1 MVMKLK
7 QLRTELSAMLKE
19 KGIDSP
25 DADISVILMHLLK
38 LDKTQLV
45 LGDRLISDEEYSLIL
60 TNIQRL
66 TDGEPVQYITGFCEF
81 MSLKFITRPGVLIPR
96 ADTEILVEAVL
107 DRLDK
112 NASVADFCCG
122 SGCIGI
128 SLAHYAPDISVTAL
142 DISDDALTTAK
153 ENAALHG
160 VSDKVKFINTDI
172 LRSIPDAEYDCIV
185 SNPPYIR
192 SDVIEALDPK
202 VRDMEPRIAL
212 DGGDDGL
219 IFYRRIAEHAPL
231 RNGGLLAFE
240 IGFDQGTAVCNIL
253 NDNGYN
259 NIELLQ
265 DIENRDRVVLATK
278 YLAE

>member
-7 QLRTELSAMLKE
+7 QLRSELSAMLKE
-19 KGIDSP
+19 RGIENS
-25 DADISVILMHLLK
+25 DADISVILMHLLEI
-38 LDKTQLV
+38 DKTQLV
-45 LGDRLISDEEYSLIL
+45 LGDRLVSDEEYTLIL
-60 TNIQRL
+60 DNIQRL
-66 TDGEPVQYITGFCEF
+66 INGEPVQYITGFCEF

-96 ADTEILVEAVL
+96 GDTEILVEAIL

-128 SLAHYAPDISVTAL
+128 SLAHYAPNISVTAI
-142 DISDDALTTAK
+142 DISDDALAIAK

-160 VSDKVKFINTDI
+160 VSDKVKFINRDI
-172 LRSIPDAEYDCIV
+172 LSSIPDSEYDCIV

-192 SDVIEALDPK
+192 SDVIKALDPK
-202 VRDMEPRIAL
+202 VRNMEPRIAL

-219 IFYRRIAEHAPL
+219 IFYRRIAECAPL
-231 RNGGLLAFE
+231 RKDGLLAFE
-240 IGFDQGTAVCNIL
+240 IGFDQGRAVCDIL
-253 NDNGYN
+253 NNNGYKN
-259 NIELLQ
+259 VELLQ

-278 YLAE
+278 CLAE

>member
-1 MVMKLK
+1 MVMNLK
-7 QLRTELSAMLKE
+7 QLRAELSAMLKG

-25 DADISVILMHLLK
+25 DADISVLLMHFLR

-45 LGDRLISDEEYSLIL
+45 LGDRLISDEEYALVLS
-60 TNIQRL
+60 NIQRL
-66 TDGEPVQYITGFCEF
+66 LCGEPVQYITGFCEF

-107 DRLDK
+107 ERLNK
-112 NASVADFCCG
+112 NATVADFCCG

-128 SLAHYAPDISVTAL
+128 SLAHYAPDISVTAI
-142 DISDDALTTAK
+142 DISDDALAIAK
-153 ENAALHG
+153 ENVALHG
-160 VSDKVKFINTDI
+160 VSDKAKFIKADI
-172 LRSIPDAEYDCIV
+172 LSSIPDTEYDCIV

-202 VRDMEPRIAL
+202 VRDREPRIAL
-212 DGGDDGL
+212 DGGEDGL
-219 IFYRRIAEHAPL
+219 VFYRRIAEYAPL
-231 RNGGLLAFE
+231 KKGGLLAFE
-240 IGFDQGTAVCNIL
+240 IGFDQGSAVCDIL
-253 NDNGYN
+253 RANGYKSV
-259 NIELLQ
+259 ELLQ